1 MSRRRLALILFRSV
15 AWSGTGRLGELLA
28 LRILDQQ
35 RQGATDD
42 LGEIP
47 RGHLVAEQRLRLAK
61 LLAQRPARRELD
73 LEALLAQES
82 AARAGSVSGRDEPE
96 SVAASGAPAVGL
108 RCGS

>member
-73 LEALLAQES
+73 LEALLAQRETEGS
-82 AARAGSVSGRDEPE
+82 ARREAGPGSPSRPRGR
-96 SVAASGAPAVGL
+96 V
-108 RCGS
+108 R